1 MQNGLFTISL
11 DHELHWGVSATRTV
25 ESYRNNL
32 DNEREAIKG
41 MLDLFKVYEIHATW
55 AVVGMLFCHD
65 RNELLE
71 RCSRIDKP
79 DYVNKKLSNFD
90 LAKKVG
96 FNEKED
102 PYHFG
107 PEIIDSILAVPF
119 QEIGT
124 HTFSHYFCI
133 EEGQTIKNFESDL
146 QAALEIG
153 KRYKVIQNSIVFPR
167 NQYRQEHL
175 NVSFK
180 AGISCYRGSQSS
192 RMYHFQPIETKK
204 RKALRMLDS
213 YFSISGDNTY
223 ELSQDKGDK
232 IYNIPATRFFR
243 PFDPRLGV
251 FEKFRLARITNEMTF
266 AAKNKRLYHL
276 WWHPHNFGAN
286 LEKNLDNLE
295 LVLKHY
301 AKLNRRYE
309 FASMNMIEICS
320 MYKTAS

>member
-1 MQNGLFTISL
+1 METGIFTISL

-32 DNEREAIKG
+32 DNERAAING
-41 MLDLFKVYEIHATW
+41 MLDLFRNYEIHATW

-71 RCSRIDKP
+71 WCLRVDKP
-79 DYVNKKLSNFD
+79 NYVNKKLSNFE
-90 LAKKVG
+90 LAKKIG

-107 PEIIDSILAVPF
+107 PSIIDSIVAVPF
-119 QEIGT
+119 QEIAT

-146 QAALEIG
+146 QAALAIG
-153 KRYKVIQNSIVFPR
+153 KRYNFFKNSIVFPR

-175 NVSFK
+175 KASFE

-192 RMYHFQPIETKK
+192 RMYHFQSVETKK
-204 RKALRMLDS
+204 RKALRMLDC
-213 YFSISGDNTY
+213 YISISGDNTY
-223 ELSQDKGDK
+223 KLSRHIGDK

-243 PFDPRLGV
+243 PFDPRLGA
-251 FEKFRLARITNEMTF
+251 FEKFRLARITNEMTY
-266 AAKNKRLYHL
+266 AAKTKRLYHL

-286 LEKNLDNLE
+286 LDKNLDNLE

-301 AKLNRRYE
+301 KKLNQKYD
-309 FASMNMIEICS
+309 FASRNMMEICT
-320 MYKTAS
+320 MYKEKS